1 MLKDQ
6 VTMTLL
12 EKAAQDNGFD
22 IQLDGQDAWLAFS
35 SSHCPLKIWM
45 TGSVND
51 ILILA
56 VSDSAVAQSVSS
68 SNVPLTSILPKG
80 AVAAIEIQDLSSLYL
95 FLKRT
100 FQLSRSLPNE
110 PLNEFKKATHSMPQ
124 STEIER
130 TVIQRVGQDI
140 FRERLIDF
148 WDGKCAVTGLSIQQ
162 LLKAS
167 HIKPWAKCDSDAER
181 LDVFNGLLLAPHID
195 ALFDRGFVSFDDDG
209 AILISSKVGAKEL
222 SILSVSHKMKCYGIL
237 DDHRKYL
244 LWHRK
249 HEFQE

>member
-1 MLKDQ
+1 MGMDIILK
-6 VTMTLL
+6 TRI

-22 IQLDGQDAWLAFS
+22 IQLSVQSDWLAFS
-35 SSHCPLKIWM
+35 SSHCPLKVWM
-45 TGSVND
+45 TGSANSP
-51 ILILA
+51 LTLA
-56 VSDSAVAQSVSS
+56 LSDRALLQALGSS
-68 SNVPLTSILPKG
+68 STIISASLPEGAMAAFNVP
-80 AVAAIEIQDLSSLYL
+80 DLDSLYIV
-95 FLKRT
+95 LKRA
-100 FQLSRSLPNE
+100 FQLSRALPSE
-110 PLNEFKKATHSMPQ
+110 PLNEFRKATQSMPQ

-162 LLKAS
+162 LLRAS

-195 ALFDRGFVSFDDDG
+195 ALFDRGFVSFEDDG
-209 AILISSKVGAKEL
+209 AILISSKVGAIEL
-222 SILSVSHKMKCYGIL
+222 SILSVSQAMKCHGIL

-244 LWHRK
+244 TWHRK
-249 HEFQE
+249 HEFQK

>member
-1 MLKDQ
+1 MNNIALIAR
-6 VTMTLL
+6 L

-22 IQLDGQDAWLAFS
+22 LSRPNNDDWLAFS

-45 TGSVND
+45 TGAVNGPFA
-51 ILILA
+51 LA
-56 VSDSAVAQSVSS
+56 VSDSFLAQPLSS
-68 SNVPLTSILPKG
+68 SNTILSSGLPSGALVAFSVP
-80 AVAAIEIQDLSSLYL
+80 DLDSLYL
-95 FLKRT
+95 ILKRA
-100 FQLSRSLPNE
+100 FQLSRSLPSE
-110 PLNEFKKATHSMPQ
+110 PLNEFKKATQSMPQ

-130 TVIQRVGQDI
+130 KVVQRVGQDI

-162 LLKAS
+162 LLRAS

-222 SILSVSHKMKCYGIL
+222 IILSVSHKMKCHGIL